1 MNRTYTLNAYFWGRT
16 TCEFPM
22 HILYA
27 TIGPTMVYFAVGL
40 NQVYVYKYFI
50 FSKLLHKNESK
61 HLTSNLFISFDTK
74 CDLFRWGF
82 LWIFYGCGIPTP

>member
-16 TCEFPM
+16 SCEFPM

-50 FSKLLHKNESK
+50 FSKLLHEINLN
-61 HLTSNLFISFDTK
+61 LTFILFTSFDTK
-74 CDLFRWGF
+74 RYLFRWGF
-82 LWIFYGCGIPTP
+82 LWIFHGCGIHKP